1 MKQFCWRS
9 RAFSKPHWLMQS
21 ENIVLTSSSQEIF
34 IYDHFFMCV
43 NYVSDSLAALSLKGR
58 SSCAGGNGDG
68 GEQRPI
74 LQLPGAVP
82 PLLDDTG
89 DCTLILIF
97 PRDQR
102 AGGCVD
108 HHHTV
113 EDPYDLACKVFL
125 SGDNPHS
132 ADTLRNFQY
141 IKEGEELDME
151 LYQADIR
158 ARFLEILGHS
168 GIIVNQFPSLDKDE
182 DFVTLSLPLEGP
194 TIQFMAQRQGKCR
207 KCRKAVILATV
218 GMVYLLAYNFFLGL
232 KPPRHFPCLL
242 GMMTA
247 PLTPPTTGPPPLVA
261 TPPVPKINHQ
271 RPTANEGTRT
281 TG

>member
-1 MKQFCWRS
+1 M
-9 RAFSKPHWLMQS
+9 
-21 ENIVLTSSSQEIF
+21 
-34 IYDHFFMCV
+34 
-43 NYVSDSLAALSLKGR
+43 
-58 SSCAGGNGDG
+58 
-68 GEQRPI
+68 
-74 LQLPGAVP
+74 PGAVP

-108 HHHTV
+108 HHHTL

-132 ADTLRNFQY
+132 ADTLRSFQY

-158 ARFLEILGHS
+158 SRFLEILGHS
-168 GIIVNQFPSLDKDE
+168 GIIVNQFPSLDRDE

-194 TIQFMAQRQGKCR
+194 TIQFMAQRQGGKCR
-207 KCRKAVILATV
+207 NAVIL
-218 GMVYLLAYNFFLGL
+218 GHRGHGLSSGIFWSSGIQFFLGFKQQSHHGAL
-232 KPPRHFPCLL
+232 SLSFGHYDHTADTANNRVTTTSGNTTSAKNKP
-242 GMMTA
+242 
-247 PLTPPTTGPPPLVA
+247 
-261 TPPVPKINHQ
+261 
-271 RPTANEGTRT
+271 PTANRT
-281 TG
+281 KKNDSKNRKDGKNRII